1 LDRQRSRIPK
11 IPGMKGYLLR
21 SKGLSQKEYNT
32 HGRRCVISP
41 SLVSDVFPSKTMMPR
56 GAMAGADPGG
66 VDPRQLSGGM
76 ARPAALAR
84 ALVNEPRLLF
94 LDAPLSK
101 LDAVTRLAMQAE
113 TCGSGRRRW
122 SWPNGRTCCPT
133 GRPRSAPT

>member
-1 LDRQRSRIPK
+1 
-11 IPGMKGYLLR
+11 MKEYLLR
-21 SKGLSQKEYNT
+21 YKGLSQKEYNT

-41 SLVSDVFPSKTMMPR
+41 SLDSDVFPSKTMMPR
-56 GAMAGADPGG
+56 GAMAGADSGG

-76 ARPAALAR
+76 TLAQ

-94 LDAPLSK
+94 LDAPLSN
-101 LDAVTRLAMQAE
+101 LDAVKRLAMQAE